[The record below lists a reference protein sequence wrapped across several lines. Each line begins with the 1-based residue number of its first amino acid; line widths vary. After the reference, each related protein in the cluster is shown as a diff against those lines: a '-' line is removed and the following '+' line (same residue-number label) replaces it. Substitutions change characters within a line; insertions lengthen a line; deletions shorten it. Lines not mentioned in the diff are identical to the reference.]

1 MTRRLILFDIDGTLL
16 ISKGLGREAKRRAM
30 LEVFGTA
37 GDILT
42 HHFGGKT
49 DWQLLIETLAEHHI
63 TPDEIEA
70 KMTVYLEAMSRHM
83 AAISPEFDH
92 VILPGAL
99 ELVHRTRGNPD
110 NIVGVVT
117 GNNIQTAPIKLQGAG
132 FDPAWFVVGAYG
144 NESADRH
151 DLPRLALQRANQL
164 LDAPIP
170 PERVVVI
177 GDTVMDVTSAQAMG
191 AVSVA
196 VLTGFEEPAA
206 LEAAQPD
213 YLLDDLTQ
221 FDAQVTLP

>member
-16 ISKGLGREAKRRAM
+16 LSKGLGREAKRRAM

-37 GDILT
+37 GDVMT
-42 HHFGGKT
+42 HHFRGNT
-49 DWQLLIETLAEHHI
+49 DWQILIETLAAHQI

-70 KMTVYLEAMSRHM
+70 KMPVYLEAMARHM
-83 AAISPEFDH
+83 AQISPEFDH
-92 VILPGAL
+92 VVLPGAK
-99 ELVHRTRGNPD
+99 ELVHRTRANPE
-110 NIVGVVT
+110 NIIGLVT

-151 DLPRLALQRANQL
+151 DLPRLALKRANQL
-164 LDAPIP
+164 VDSPIP

-177 GDTVMDVTSAQAMG
+177 GDTEMDVTSAQAMG
-191 AVSVA
+191 AISVA
-196 VLTGFEEPAA
+196 VMTGFDTPDVLRAV
-206 LEAAQPD
+206 QPD

-221 FDAQVTLP
+221 FDAQVKLP